1 MCFAVVTNGRVGNLF
16 CLFALTEVRAV
27 QQVLLCALCANS
39 SSSSETS
46 SRSPSFLFASA
57 CISEIFPW
65 SKSFLRS
72 IDRLLWLHRPGT
84 GDLLH
89 ICQHL
94 LHEICASI
102 FCKMLHLGSDH
113 GCHVCLFFV
122 EPVFPFHCQPWRFP
136 RYCAGNWCLSCVDEW
151 NWSNNVLNQHFL
163 LFRMLFFLFI
173 CKYSCILHA
182 TSWNENLIF
191 SKNIRFCPPCFHLLF
206 GWKWN

>member
-89 ICQHL
+89 ICHICFMKFARLSFAKCSILVLAMVAMSVCFL
-94 LHEICASI
+94 LSQSFLSTEGIGAS
-102 FCKMLHLGSDH
+102 HGTVLGID
-113 GCHVCLFFV
+113 VC
-122 EPVFPFHCQPWRFP
+122 Q
-136 RYCAGNWCLSCVDEW
+136 CVGEW
-151 NWSNNVLNQHFL
+151 NWGNQVLKQHFYC
-163 LFRMLFFLFI
+163 FVCCFFCSFAYIAAYYMLHHEMKTWFSQ
-173 CKYSCILHA
+173 KYSFL
-182 TSWNENLIF
+182 SPMLL
-191 SKNIRFCPPCFHLLF
+191 HLLF
-206 GWKWN
+206 GWKWM